1 MQRPSYYRKKGSSP
15 ASTAPI
21 PGRVVGLLALLA
33 LAMAWAAEAGAE
45 AQRVIALRDLLSTSR
60 GLVAEACD
68 IIRSVQREREDSG
81 VAGRQKIQAELKDPS
96 DDRTYLTIADTRA
109 QRHILAGLR
118 ARFGTALD
126 IVGEEE
132 EGSSAEEGEGACA
145 PGPARAADSATGAEL
160 DPSYIIPPECAELL
174 LQDVTVFVD
183 PVDGTREFVV

>member
-1 MQRPSYYRKKGSSP
+1 MKR
-15 ASTAPI
+15 TALA
-21 PGRVVGLLALLA
+21 RQVGKLLALLS
-33 LAMAWAAEAGAE
+33 LAMARAAGAG
-45 AQRVIALRDLLSTSR
+45 AGNQRVGLCDLLSASR

-68 IIRSVQREREDSG
+68 IIRSVQREREDAG
-81 VAGRQKIQAELKDPS
+81 AAGRQKIQAELKDPS

-109 QRHILAGLR
+109 QRHSLAGLR

-132 EGSSAEEGEGACA
+132 AAAAEGEGACA
-145 PGPARAADSATGAEL
+145 PGPARAADSAAGTEL

>member
-1 MQRPSYYRKKGSSP
+1 MKR
-15 ASTAPI
+15 TALA
-21 PGRVVGLLALLA
+21 RQVGKLLALLS
-33 LAMAWAAEAGAE
+33 LAMARAAGAG
-45 AQRVIALRDLLSTSR
+45 AGNQRVGLCDLLSASR

-68 IIRSVQREREDSG
+68 IIRSVQREREDAG
-81 VAGRQKIQAELKDPS
+81 AAGRQKIQAELKDPS

-132 EGSSAEEGEGACA
+132 EEAPEEAACA
-145 PGPARAADSATGAEL
+145 PGPARAAESAVGTEL

>member
-1 MQRPSYYRKKGSSP
+1 LRLEKR
-15 ASTAPI
+15 TALA
-21 PGRVVGLLALLA
+21 RQVGKLLALLA
-33 LAMAWAAEAGAE
+33 LAMARAAGAG
-45 AQRVIALRDLLSTSR
+45 AGDQRVGLRDLLSASR

-68 IIRSVQREREDSG
+68 IIRSVQREREDAG
-81 VAGRQKIQAELKDPS
+81 AAGRQKIQAELKDPS

-132 EGSSAEEGEGACA
+132 EAAAAEGEGACA
-145 PGPARAADSATGAEL
+145 PGPARAADSAAGTEL